1 MDLRKM
7 IRESLEN
14 HELIQNKYGDMVPRT
29 KSFFGNFDM
38 PKSTFK
44 SDVKDKLINILMSER
59 KISEKSFT
67 YIDELYEEFKNFFA
81 SNPEADLLIEKF
93 ESKKVRPEFVAEL
106 IYAKFKALQKDE
118 QHPNIDA

>member
-1 MDLRKM
+1 MDLRKL
-7 IRESLEN
+7 IRESLES
-14 HELIQNKYGDMVPRT
+14 HELIQNKYGDMVPKT
-29 KSFFGNFDM
+29 QSFFGHFDM

-67 YIDELYEEFKNFFA
+67 YIDELYEEFKTFFA

-93 ESKKVRPEFVAEL
+93 KSKKVRPEFVAEL
-106 IYAKFKALQKDE
+106 LYAKFKGLQKDL
-118 QHPNIDA
+118 QHPHAES